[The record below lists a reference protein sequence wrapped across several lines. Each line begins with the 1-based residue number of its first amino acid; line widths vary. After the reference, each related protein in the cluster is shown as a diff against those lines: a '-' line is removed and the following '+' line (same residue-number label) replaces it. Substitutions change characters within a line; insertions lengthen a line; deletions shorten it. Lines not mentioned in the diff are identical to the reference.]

1 MNDKLGKTYDCEVAA
16 LANVLLLSILFPN
29 VTPVLFLDRKTD
41 NAEFDE
47 TDTDTDGGVLGDR
60 NRVVVECNN
69 LVLGFNVVCIN
80 LDDEVLDNLRKG
92 IIFAQR

>member
-1 MNDKLGKTYDCEVAA
+1 MSSWGKTYDCEVAA

-29 VTPVLFLDRKTD
+29 VIPVLFLDLRAD
-41 NAEFDE
+41 NAEFD
-47 TDTDTDGGVLGDR
+47 DTDTDGGVLGDR

-69 LVLGFNVVCIN
+69 LVLGFNVVGIN

-92 IIFAQR
+92 IIFA

>member
-1 MNDKLGKTYDCEVAA
+1 LNDKLGKTYDCEVAA

-69 LVLGFNVVCIN
+69 LVLGFEVVGIN

-92 IIFAQR
+92 IIFA

>member
-1 MNDKLGKTYDCEVAA
+1 MASWGKTYDCEVAA

-29 VTPVLFLDRKTD
+29 VIPVLFLDLRTD
-41 NAEFDE
+41 NAEFDN
-47 TDTDTDGGVLGDR
+47 TDTDGGVLGDR

-69 LVLGFNVVCIN
+69 LVLGFMLVCIN

-92 IIFAQR
+92 IILQRGDRV